1 MVISNDVLPDQ
12 ISLSEWF
19 NLLVEIIVFPNL
31 VSHFVHF
38 LNCSVGFP
46 YKEAVVQFCDE
57 VHPLAK
63 VI

>member
-1 MVISNDVLPDQ
+1 MVISNDVLRDQ

-31 VSHFVHF
+31 VSHF